1 MLRMHWSYAPHVWG
15 QPPVSARSVWWDSLV
30 VRAMDSLLFGGCVW
44 FTVKGF
50 MIHIVL
56 CSWERGVGGFGI
68 LTGHFGS
75 KNVVALVS

>member
-1 MLRMHWSYAPHVWG
+1 
-15 QPPVSARSVWWDSLV
+15 
-30 VRAMDSLLFGGCVW
+30 
-44 FTVKGF
+44 

-56 CSWERGVGGFGI
+56 CSWESGEGGFGI

>member
-1 MLRMHWSYAPHVWG
+1 
-15 QPPVSARSVWWDSLV
+15 
-30 VRAMDSLLFGGCVW
+30 
-44 FTVKGF
+44 

-56 CSWERGVGGFGI
+56 CNSERGAGGFGI